1 MKKRILSLFLTL
13 IMAMTLMPVSA
24 LAAEPDATPAVIYV
38 SSSGYDATGSGAEDF
53 PYATLAKA
61 VGAADSG
68 ATIYVMT
75 DLSMKQC
82 ARFYDKHLT
91 ITSSGEDAVTI
102 TRGDSFGMQSDNARR
117 WYNPAMIEVQTTSS
131 SAGLTLTNIILDD
144 GGKHMGTVF
153 AQASSEEDGGDNTV
167 YVQDAIIASNATVTS
182 TITLP
187 DFMTSLA

>member
-38 SSSGYDATGSGAEDF
+38 SSSGYDATGNGTEDS

-61 VGAADSG
+61 VDIAPDG

-75 DLSMKQC
+75 DLSMTQC

-91 ITSSGEDAVTI
+91 ITSSGEYAVTI
-102 TRGDSFGMQSDNARR
+102 TRGDSFGMQSDDARS
-117 WYNPAMIEVQTTSS
+117 WYNPAMIEVC
-131 SAGLTLTNIILDD
+131 
-144 GGKHMGTVF
+144 GTPR
-153 AQASSEEDGGDNTV
+153 SEEHTV
-167 YVQDAIIASNATVTS
+167 
-182 TITLP
+182 
-187 DFMTSLA
+187 